1 MPEYISVNDY
11 INEVKDDISSPPTS
25 NFVSKMPLCRQTVND
40 LEEVLDRDR
49 EGLSRMKKVV
59 KLMHNTGQGY
69 VGSENDMSDALRR
82 LGEIGGR
89 PEDKALSEAFHKFA
103 VVIRE
108 HSQLLQQLITNQRN
122 NLLHPLDSV
131 LKGDLKGVKGDLKQP
146 FDKAAKVYDAKFAKI
161 EKDKK
166 QQAKEAGF
174 IKVEVDAAEVAEEMS
189 KERKMFQ
196 LQMCDYLIKV
206 NEIKT
211 KKGVEFLQK
220 LVEYYHAY
228 CKYFEEGMKTWAHFG
243 TYVSELSEKLRDVR
257 HRQEE
262 ERRHLLATR
271 KIISNSLSAEAK
283 TELSGV
289 ATHGY
294 SLHRQTGNK
303 IHGTNKSG
311 YLYKKSEG
319 KMRKVW
325 QKRRCEVRESV
336 LYIHHSD
343 ETKQPVTV
351 PLLTCQVRAS
361 MDDGKCFDLVSYNRT
376 YHLMGEDEK
385 ETAAWMSVL
394 LNSKEGALQKALCD
408 DNPGP
413 SPADSGFRELQQR
426 IISYVRGLPGNNLCC
441 DCGGTNDV
449 TWLSTNYGVMV
460 CIECSGIHRDLGVH
474 VSRIQSLTLD
484 KVGTAQLLL
493 ARHMSNNSFN
503 EVTEATSPRKPEPT
517 STMDERREFIQSKY
531 VRRAFVQP
539 TTATPEDLL
548 VQLREVIDKNDLY
561 GLLRVYFQGGDLGLP
576 LNSLGECALHVA
588 IYQENG
594 ASLPLVD
601 FLVQNSHSL
610 DRQTKEG
617 NTPLHY
623 CVISNKPECMRL
635 LLRVGANPSIE
646 NNNGKNP
653 MDIASERNCGLM
665 EDMLNQALQ
674 QKKSMF
680 ENVEY
685 EWNLSDDNLTDVS
698 DDDENFKQNGVSTP
712 EKRSRSRPV
721 SLPGSSSPICQRSA
735 EHRTYSDQRSVGEY
749 RSSEH
754 RSSTS
759 RWPRNQPPPPPVS
772 SKPILPLGNVTETL
786 QKRPAPKPP
795 AGSQNTSFFMPR
807 FSSHSRTPSDPMLG
821 TSPYHPGLPHNNN
834 NNGSGGGGGGS
845 LGGMG
850 HKRSPSTD
858 SSNSVFFPQ
867 PSSSSNNTTSSG
879 TTRFSLSH
887 NLPPEA
893 TSGSTSDGRPLDTD
907 TSPSSSPQESPNT
920 FINGRSTESL
930 SSLVS
935 DDPRPPPRM
944 RGSSMR
950 QRRCQALYDCD
961 ADLDDELSFTEGEII
976 IVLKAETED
985 GDWMEGMIEGQPHRR
1000 GKVPINFVHMLSD

>member
-1 MPEYISVNDY
+1 MPEFITVNDY
-11 INEVKDDISSPPTS
+11 ISEVKDDISSPPTS

-40 LEEVLDRDR
+40 LEEGLDKDR
-49 EGLSRMKKVV
+49 EGLTKMKKVV
-59 KLMHNTGQGY
+59 KVMHSTGQGY
-69 VGSENDMSDALRR
+69 VGSEVDMSDALRR
-82 LGEIGGR
+82 LGDTGGR

-146 FDKAAKVYDAKFAKI
+146 FEKAAKVYDAKFAKI
-161 EKDKK
+161 EKEMK

-174 IKVEVDAAEVAEEMS
+174 FKLEVDAAEIAEEMS

-243 TYVSELSEKLRDVR
+243 SYVSELSEKLRDVR

-271 KIISNSLSAEAK
+271 KIISNSLSAEVK
-283 TELSGV
+283 PEGGV
-289 ATHGY
+289 VPPVYH
-294 SLHRQTGNK
+294 LHRAQGNK
-303 IHGTNKSG
+303 IHGTTKSG

-325 QKRRCEVRESV
+325 QKRKCEVRDSV
-336 LYIHHSD
+336 LCIRHSD
-343 ETKQPVTV
+343 ETKPPVTV
-351 PLLTCQVRAS
+351 PLLTCQVKAS
-361 MDDGKCFDLVSYNRT
+361 MDDRKCFDLVSYNRT
-376 YHLMGEDEK
+376 YHLMGEDEV
-385 ETAAWMSVL
+385 EAAAWMSVL

-408 DNPGP
+408 DTPGP

-474 VSRIQSLTLD
+474 ISRIQSLTLD

-493 ARHMSNNSFN
+493 ARHMTNKSFN

-539 TTATPEDLL
+539 TTASPEELQI
-548 VQLREVIDKNDLY
+548 QLRDVINSNDLY

-576 LNSLGECALHVA
+576 LTALGECALHVA

-610 DRQTKEG
+610 DRQTLEG

-646 NNNGKNP
+646 NNNGKTP
-653 MDIASERNCGLM
+653 LDIANERNCRLM
-665 EDMLNQALQ
+665 EDMLSQAQQ

-685 EWNLSDDNLTDVS
+685 EWNLSDDNLTDMS
-698 DDDENFKQNGVSTP
+698 DDDEIFKPNGMSTP
-712 EKRSRSRPV
+712 EKVVRSRPV
-721 SLPGSSSPICQRSA
+721 SLPGSGSPVCQRSA
-735 EHRTYSDQRSVGEY
+735 DHHSSTEERGLGEY
-749 RSSEH
+749 RGSS
-754 RSSTS
+754 SS
-759 RWPRNQPPPPPVS
+759 RWPRGQPPPPPPAT
-772 SKPILPLGNVTETL
+772 SKPALPLRNMTE
-786 QKRPAPKPP
+786 KRPAPKPP
-795 AGSQNTSFFMPR
+795 AGVSHNTSFYLPQY
-807 FSSHSRTPSDPMLG
+807 SSHSRTPSDPMLG
-821 TSPYHPGLPHNNN
+821 PSAYHQGLAHNNN
-834 NNGSGGGGGGS
+834 NGGGGGS

-858 SSNSVFFPQ
+858 SSNS
-867 PSSSSNNTTSSG
+867 
-879 TTRFSLSH
+879 
-887 NLPPEA
+887 
-893 TSGSTSDGRPLDTD
+893 STSDGRALDTD

-935 DDPRPPPRM
+935 DDPRPPPRRRM
-944 RGSSMR
+944 GSIR

-985 GDWMEGMIEGQPHRR
+985 GDWMEGMIEGQPERR

>member
-1 MPEYISVNDY
+1 M
-11 INEVKDDISSPPTS
+11 K
-25 NFVSKMPLCRQTVND
+25 
-40 LEEVLDRDR
+40 
-49 EGLSRMKKVV
+49 MKKVV
-59 KLMHNTGQGY
+59 KGMHSTGQGY
-69 VGSENDMSDALRR
+69 VGSEVDMSDALRK
-82 LGEIGGR
+82 LGDTGGR

-146 FDKAAKVYDAKFAKI
+146 FEKAAKVYDAKFTKI
-161 EKDKK
+161 EKEVK

-174 IKVEVDAAEVAEEMS
+174 FRLEVNASEIAEEMS

-243 TYVSELSEKLRDVR
+243 SYVSELSEKLRDVR

-271 KIISNSLSAEAK
+271 KLISNSLSAEVRP
-283 TELSGV
+283 EGGV
-289 ATHGY
+289 APPVYH
-294 SLHRQTGNK
+294 LHRAQGNM
-303 IHGTNKSG
+303 IHGTTKSG

-325 QKRRCEVRESV
+325 QKRKCEVRDSV
-336 LYIHHSD
+336 LCIRHSD
-343 ETKQPVTV
+343 ETKPPVTV
-351 PLLTCQVRAS
+351 PLLTCQVKAS
-361 MDDGKCFDLVSYNRT
+361 MDDHKCFDLVSFNRT
-376 YHLMGEDEK
+376 YHLMGEDEM
-385 ETAAWMSVL
+385 EAAAWMSVL

-408 DNPGP
+408 DTPGP

-474 VSRIQSLTLD
+474 ISRIQSLTLD

-493 ARHMSNNSFN
+493 ARHMTNKSFN

-517 STMDERREFIQSKY
+517 STIDSREDWLRRWDERREFIQSKY

-539 TTATPEDLL
+539 TAAAPEELQI
-548 VQLREVIDKNDLY
+548 QLREVINNNDLY

-576 LNSLGECALHVA
+576 LTPLGECALHVA

-610 DRQTKEG
+610 DRQTLEG

-635 LLRVGANPSIE
+635 LLRVGANPSID
-646 NNNGKNP
+646 NNNGKTP
-653 MDIASERNCGLM
+653 LDIANERNCRLL
-665 EDMLNQALQ
+665 EDMGEVWVWLSQAQQ

-685 EWNLSDDNLTDVS
+685 EWNLSDDNLTDMS
-698 DDDENFKQNGVSTP
+698 DDDEIFKPNGISTP
-712 EKRSRSRPV
+712 EKVGRSRPV
-721 SLPGSSSPICQRSA
+721 SLPGSSSPVCQRSA
-735 EHRTYSDQRSVGEY
+735 EHHSSTDERGLGEY
-749 RSSEH
+749 RGSEH
-754 RSSTS
+754 RSSST
-759 RWPRNQPPPPPVS
+759 RWPRGQPPPPPPVT
-772 SKPILPLGNVTETL
+772 SKP
-786 QKRPAPKPP
+786 AC
-795 AGSQNTSFFMPR
+795 
-807 FSSHSRTPSDPMLG
+807 
-821 TSPYHPGLPHNNN
+821 
-834 NNGSGGGGGGS
+834 
-845 LGGMG
+845 
-850 HKRSPSTD
+850 
-858 SSNSVFFPQ
+858 
-867 PSSSSNNTTSSG
+867 
-879 TTRFSLSH
+879 
-887 NLPPEA
+887 
-893 TSGSTSDGRPLDTD
+893 STSDGRPLDTD

-935 DDPRPPPRM
+935 DDPRPPPRRRM
-944 RGSSMR
+944 GSVR

-985 GDWMEGMIEGQPHRR
+985 GDWMEGMIEGHPERR
-1000 GKVPINFVHMLSD
+1000 GKIPINFVHMLSD

>member
-1 MPEYISVNDY
+1 MPEFITVNDY
-11 INEVKDDISSPPTS
+11 ISEVKDDISSPPTS

-40 LEEVLDRDR
+40 LEEGLDKDR
-49 EGLSRMKKVV
+49 EGLTKMKKVV
-59 KLMHNTGQGY
+59 KVMHSTGQGY
-69 VGSENDMSDALRR
+69 VGSEVDMSDALRR
-82 LGEIGGR
+82 LGDTGGR

-146 FDKAAKVYDAKFAKI
+146 FEKAAKVYDAKFAKI
-161 EKDKK
+161 EKEMK

-174 IKVEVDAAEVAEEMS
+174 FKLEVDAAEIAEEMS

-243 TYVSELSEKLRDVR
+243 SYVSELSEKLRDVR

-271 KIISNSLSAEAK
+271 KIISNSLSAEVK
-283 TELSGV
+283 PEGGV
-289 ATHGY
+289 VPPVYH
-294 SLHRQTGNK
+294 LHRAQGNK
-303 IHGTNKSG
+303 IHGTTKSG

-325 QKRRCEVRESV
+325 QKRKCEVRDSV
-336 LYIHHSD
+336 LCIRHSD
-343 ETKQPVTV
+343 ETKPPVTV
-351 PLLTCQVRAS
+351 PLLTCQVKAS
-361 MDDGKCFDLVSYNRT
+361 MDDRKCFDLVSYNRT
-376 YHLMGEDEK
+376 YHLMGEDEV
-385 ETAAWMSVL
+385 EAAAWMSVL

-408 DNPGP
+408 DTPGP

-474 VSRIQSLTLD
+474 ISRIQSLTLD

-493 ARHMSNNSFN
+493 ARHMTNKSFN

-539 TTATPEDLL
+539 TTASPEELQI
-548 VQLREVIDKNDLY
+548 QLRDVINSNDLY

-576 LNSLGECALHVA
+576 LTALGECALHVA

-610 DRQTKEG
+610 DRQTLEG

-646 NNNGKNP
+646 NNNGKTP
-653 MDIASERNCGLM
+653 LDIANERNCRLM
-665 EDMLNQALQ
+665 EDMLSQAQQ

-685 EWNLSDDNLTDVS
+685 EWNLSDDNLTDMS
-698 DDDENFKQNGVSTP
+698 DDDEIFKPNGMSTP
-712 EKRSRSRPV
+712 EKVVRSRPV
-721 SLPGSSSPICQRSA
+721 SLPGSGSPVCQRSA
-735 EHRTYSDQRSVGEY
+735 DHHSSTEERGLGEY
-749 RSSEH
+749 RGSS
-754 RSSTS
+754 SS
-759 RWPRNQPPPPPVS
+759 RWPRGQPPPPPPAT
-772 SKPILPLGNVTETL
+772 SKP
-786 QKRPAPKPP
+786 AC
-795 AGSQNTSFFMPR
+795 
-807 FSSHSRTPSDPMLG
+807 
-821 TSPYHPGLPHNNN
+821 
-834 NNGSGGGGGGS
+834 
-845 LGGMG
+845 
-850 HKRSPSTD
+850 
-858 SSNSVFFPQ
+858 
-867 PSSSSNNTTSSG
+867 
-879 TTRFSLSH
+879 
-887 NLPPEA
+887 
-893 TSGSTSDGRPLDTD
+893 STSDGRALDTD

-935 DDPRPPPRM
+935 DDPRPPPR
-944 RGSSMR
+944 RTILFIFSPANGFDSSTKV
-950 QRRCQALYDCD
+950 
-961 ADLDDELSFTEGEII
+961 SSII
-976 IVLKAETED
+976 
-985 GDWMEGMIEGQPHRR
+985 
-1000 GKVPINFVHMLSD
+1000 

>member
-1 MPEYISVNDY
+1 MPEFISVSDY
-11 INEVKDDISSPPTS
+11 ITEVHDDISSPPTS

-40 LEEVLDRDR
+40 LEEVLDKDR

-59 KLMHNTGQGY
+59 KSLGANGQAY
-69 VGSENDMSDALRR
+69 VGSEVDMSDALKR

-89 PEDKALSEAFHKFA
+89 PEDKNLSEAFHKFA

-108 HSQLLQQLITNQRN
+108 HSQLLQQLIINQRN
-122 NLLHPLDSV
+122 NLLHPLDGV

-166 QQAKEAGF
+166 AQAKEAGF
-174 IKVEVDAAEVAEEMS
+174 FKVEVDAAEVAEEMS

-211 KKGVEFLQK
+211 KKGVDFLQK

-243 TYVSELSEKLRDVR
+243 TYVTELSEKLRDVR

-262 ERRHLLATR
+262 ERRRLLATR
-271 KIISNSLSAEAK
+271 KIISSSLSAEAK
-283 TELSGV
+283 TEVGV
-289 ATHGY
+289 APPGY
-294 SLHRQTGNK
+294 SLHQKQGNK
-303 IHGTNKSG
+303 IHGTNKIG

-325 QKRRCEVRESV
+325 QKRRCEVRDSI
-336 LYIHHSD
+336 LCIHHSD
-343 ETKQPVTV
+343 ETKPPVTV
-351 PLLTCQVRAS
+351 PLLTCQVKAS
-361 MDDGKCFDLVSYNRT
+361 MDDRKCFDLVSYNRT
-376 YHLMGEDEK
+376 YHLMGEDEV
-385 ETAAWMSVL
+385 EASAWMSVL

-408 DNPGP
+408 DTPGP

-449 TWLSTNYGVMV
+449 TWLSTNYGIMV

-493 ARHMSNNSFN
+493 ARHMTNNSFN

-517 STMDERREFIQSKY
+517 STIDSREDWLRRWDERREFIQSKY

-539 TTATPEDLL
+539 TTENPEDLL
-548 VQLREVIDKNDLY
+548 GQLREVIDKNDLY
-561 GLLRVYFQGGDLGLP
+561 GLLRVYFQGADLGMP
-576 LNSLGECALHVA
+576 LSPLGECALHVA

-623 CVISNKPECMRL
+623 CVIYNKPECMRL

-653 MDIASERNCGLM
+653 QDIANERNCRLM
-665 EDMLNQALQ
+665 ADMLSQAQQ
-674 QKKSMF
+674 QKKTMF

-698 DDDENFKQNGVSTP
+698 DDDENFKQNGMSTP
-712 EKRSRSRPV
+712 EKKSRGRPV
-721 SLPGSSSPICQRSA
+721 SMPGSGSPGCQRSA
-735 EHRTYSDQRSVGEY
+735 DHCGLGDHRGLGDYRGSEHRT
-749 RSSEH
+749 SS
-754 RSSTS
+754 S
-759 RWPRNQPPPPPVS
+759 RWRAQPPLPPPVT
-772 SKPILPLGNVTETL
+772 SKPIC
-786 QKRPAPKPP
+786 
-795 AGSQNTSFFMPR
+795 
-807 FSSHSRTPSDPMLG
+807 
-821 TSPYHPGLPHNNN
+821 
-834 NNGSGGGGGGS
+834 
-845 LGGMG
+845 
-850 HKRSPSTD
+850 
-858 SSNSVFFPQ
+858 
-867 PSSSSNNTTSSG
+867 
-879 TTRFSLSH
+879 
-887 NLPPEA
+887 
-893 TSGSTSDGRPLDTD
+893 STSDGRLLDTD

-935 DDPRPPPRM
+935 DDPRPPPRRRM
-944 RGSSMR
+944 GSVR

-985 GDWMEGMIEGQPHRR
+985 GDWMEGMIEGQPNRR
-1000 GKVPINFVHMLSD
+1000 GKVPINFVHMLTD

>member
-1 MPEYISVNDY
+1 
-11 INEVKDDISSPPTS
+11 
-25 NFVSKMPLCRQTVND
+25 
-40 LEEVLDRDR
+40 
-49 EGLSRMKKVV
+49 MKKVV
-59 KLMHNTGQGY
+59 KSLGGNGQAY
-69 VGSENDMSDALRR
+69 VGSEVDMSDALKR

-89 PEDKALSEAFHKFA
+89 PEDKNLSEAFHKFA

-108 HSQLLQQLITNQRN
+108 HSQLLQQLIINQRN
-122 NLLHPLDSV
+122 NLLHPLDGV

-166 QQAKEAGF
+166 AQAKEAGF
-174 IKVEVDAAEVAEEMS
+174 FKVEVDAAEVAEEMS

-211 KKGVEFLQK
+211 KKGVDFLQK

-243 TYVSELSEKLRDVR
+243 TYVTELSEKLRDVR

-262 ERRHLLATR
+262 ERRRLLATR
-271 KIISNSLSAEAK
+271 KIISSSLSAEAK
-283 TELSGV
+283 TEVGV
-289 ATHGY
+289 APPGY
-294 SLHRQTGNK
+294 SLHQKQGNK
-303 IHGTNKSG
+303 IHGTNKIG

-325 QKRRCEVRESV
+325 QKRRCEVRDSI
-336 LYIHHSD
+336 LCIHHSD
-343 ETKQPVTV
+343 ETKPPVTV
-351 PLLTCQVRAS
+351 PLLTCQVKAS
-361 MDDGKCFDLVSYNRT
+361 MDDRKCFDLVSYNRT
-376 YHLMGEDEK
+376 YHLMGEDEV
-385 ETAAWMSVL
+385 EASAWMSVL

-408 DNPGP
+408 DTPGP

-449 TWLSTNYGVMV
+449 TWLSTNYGIMV

-493 ARHMSNNSFN
+493 ARHMTNNSFN

-517 STMDERREFIQSKY
+517 STIDSREDWLRRWDERREFIQSKY

-539 TTATPEDLL
+539 TTENPEDLL
-548 VQLREVIDKNDLY
+548 GQLREVIDKNDLY
-561 GLLRVYFQGGDLGLP
+561 GLLRVYFQGADLGLP
-576 LNSLGECALHVA
+576 LSPLGECALHVA

-623 CVISNKPECMRL
+623 CVIYNKPECMRL

-653 MDIASERNCGLM
+653 QDIANERNCRLM
-665 EDMLNQALQ
+665 ADMLSQAQQ
-674 QKKSMF
+674 QKKTMF

-698 DDDENFKQNGVSTP
+698 DDDENFKQNGMSTP
-712 EKRSRSRPV
+712 EKKSRNRPV
-721 SLPGSSSPICQRSA
+721 SMPGSGSPGCQRSA
-735 EHRTYSDQRSVGEY
+735 DHCGLGDHRGLGDYRGSEHRT
-749 RSSEH
+749 SS
-754 RSSTS
+754 S
-759 RWPRNQPPPPPVS
+759 RWRAQPPLPPPVT
-772 SKPILPLGNVTETL
+772 SKPIC
-786 QKRPAPKPP
+786 
-795 AGSQNTSFFMPR
+795 
-807 FSSHSRTPSDPMLG
+807 
-821 TSPYHPGLPHNNN
+821 
-834 NNGSGGGGGGS
+834 
-845 LGGMG
+845 
-850 HKRSPSTD
+850 
-858 SSNSVFFPQ
+858 
-867 PSSSSNNTTSSG
+867 
-879 TTRFSLSH
+879 
-887 NLPPEA
+887 
-893 TSGSTSDGRPLDTD
+893 STSDGRLLDTD

-935 DDPRPPPRM
+935 DDPRPPPRRRM
-944 RGSSMR
+944 GSVR

-985 GDWMEGMIEGQPHRR
+985 GDWMEGMIEGQPNRR
-1000 GKVPINFVHMLSD
+1000 GKVPINFVHMLTD

>member
-1 MPEYISVNDY
+1 MVHLQWYFIVLEKGGCLPVTGTMPEFISVNDY
-11 INEVKDDISSPPTS
+11 ISEVKDDISSPPTS
-25 NFVSKMPLCRQTVND
+25 NFVSKMPLCRQTVNE
-40 LEEVLDRDR
+40 LEEGLDRDR
-49 EGLSRMKKVV
+49 EGLAKMKKVV
-59 KLMHNTGQGY
+59 KVMHSTGQGF
-69 VGSENDMSDALRR
+69 VGSEVDMSDALRK
-82 LGEIGGR
+82 LGDTGGR

-108 HSQLLQQLITNQRN
+108 HSQLLQQLITNQKN

-146 FDKAAKVYDAKFAKI
+146 FEKAAKVYDAKFSKI
-161 EKDKK
+161 EKERK

-174 IKVEVDAAEVAEEMS
+174 LKVDIDAAEIAEEMS
-189 KERKMFQ
+189 KERKVFQ

-243 TYVSELSEKLRDVR
+243 SYVSELSEKLRDVR

-271 KIISNSLSAEAK
+271 KIISNSLSAEIKPEA
-283 TELSGV
+283 GV
-289 ATHGY
+289 APPVYH
-294 SLHRQTGNK
+294 LHRAQGNK
-303 IHGTNKSG
+303 IHGTTKSG

-325 QKRRCEVRESV
+325 QKRKCEVRDSV
-336 LYIHHSD
+336 LCIRHSD
-343 ETKQPVTV
+343 ETKPPVTV
-351 PLLTCQVRAS
+351 PLLTCQVKPIG
-361 MDDGKCFDLVSYNRT
+361 DDRKCFDLVSYNRT
-376 YHLMGEDEK
+376 YHLMAEDEV
-385 ETAAWMSVL
+385 EADAWISVL

-408 DNPGP
+408 DAPGP

-474 VSRIQSLTLD
+474 ISRIQSLTLD

-493 ARHMSNNSFN
+493 ARHMTNKSFN
-503 EVTEATSPRKPEPT
+503 EVTEATAPRKPEPT
-517 STMDERREFIQSKY
+517 SSMDERREFIQSKY

-539 TTATPEDLL
+539 ATVTPEELQG
-548 VQLREVIDKNDLY
+548 QLREVIVNNDLY
-561 GLLRVYFQGGDLGLP
+561 GLLRVYFQGGDLSLP
-576 LNSLGECALHVA
+576 LTSLKECALHVA

-594 ASLPLVD
+594 TSLPLVD

-610 DRQTKEG
+610 DRQTVEG

-646 NNNGKNP
+646 NNNGKTP
-653 MDIASERNCGLM
+653 LDIANERNCRLL
-665 EDMLNQALQ
+665 EDMLNQAQQ

-685 EWNLSDDNLTDVS
+685 EWNLSDDNFTDMS
-698 DDDENFKQNGVSTP
+698 DDEEIIKPNGMATP
-712 EKRSRSRPV
+712 EKVVRNRPV
-721 SLPGSSSPICQRSA
+721 SLPGSGSPVCQHGSDHHASSE
-735 EHRTYSDQRSVGEY
+735 EHSHGEY
-749 RSSEH
+749 RPQWH
-754 RSSTS
+754 S
-759 RWPRNQPPPPPVS
+759 RQPPPPPTIS
-772 SKPILPLGNVTETL
+772 SKPTC
-786 QKRPAPKPP
+786 
-795 AGSQNTSFFMPR
+795 
-807 FSSHSRTPSDPMLG
+807 
-821 TSPYHPGLPHNNN
+821 
-834 NNGSGGGGGGS
+834 
-845 LGGMG
+845 
-850 HKRSPSTD
+850 
-858 SSNSVFFPQ
+858 
-867 PSSSSNNTTSSG
+867 
-879 TTRFSLSH
+879 
-887 NLPPEA
+887 
-893 TSGSTSDGRPLDTD
+893 STSDGRPLDTD

-935 DDPRPPPRM
+935 DDPQPPAR
-944 RGSSMR
+944 RRVGSLR

-976 IVLKAETED
+976 IVLRTETED
-985 GDWMEGMIEGQPHRR
+985 GDWMEGMIEGHPERR

>member
-1 MPEYISVNDY
+1 MPEFISVSDY
-11 INEVKDDISSPPTS
+11 ITEVHDDISSPPTS

-40 LEEVLDRDR
+40 LEEVLDKDR

-59 KLMHNTGQGY
+59 KSLGANGQAY
-69 VGSENDMSDALRR
+69 VGSEVDMSDALKR

-89 PEDKALSEAFHKFA
+89 PEDKNLSEAFHKFA

-108 HSQLLQQLITNQRN
+108 HSQLLQQLIINQRN
-122 NLLHPLDSV
+122 NLLHPLDGV

-166 QQAKEAGF
+166 AQAKEAGF
-174 IKVEVDAAEVAEEMS
+174 FKVEVDAAEVAEEMS

-211 KKGVEFLQK
+211 KKGVDFLQK

-243 TYVSELSEKLRDVR
+243 TYVTELSEKLRDVR

-262 ERRHLLATR
+262 ERRRLLATR
-271 KIISNSLSAEAK
+271 KIISSSLSAEAK
-283 TELSGV
+283 TEVGV
-289 ATHGY
+289 APPGY
-294 SLHRQTGNK
+294 SLHQKQGNK
-303 IHGTNKSG
+303 IHGTNKIG

-325 QKRRCEVRESV
+325 QKRRCEVRDSI
-336 LYIHHSD
+336 LCIHHSD
-343 ETKQPVTV
+343 ETKPPVTV
-351 PLLTCQVRAS
+351 PLLTCQVKAS
-361 MDDGKCFDLVSYNRT
+361 MDDRKCFDLVSYNRT
-376 YHLMGEDEK
+376 YHLMGEDEV
-385 ETAAWMSVL
+385 EASAWMSVL

-408 DNPGP
+408 DTPGP

-449 TWLSTNYGVMV
+449 TWLSTNYGIMV

-493 ARHMSNNSFN
+493 ARHMTNNSFN

-539 TTATPEDLL
+539 TTENPEDLL
-548 VQLREVIDKNDLY
+548 GQLREVIDKNDLY
-561 GLLRVYFQGGDLGLP
+561 GLLRVYFQGADLGMP
-576 LNSLGECALHVA
+576 LSPLGECALHVA

-623 CVISNKPECMRL
+623 CVIYNKPECMRL

-653 MDIASERNCGLM
+653 QDIANERNCRLM
-665 EDMLNQALQ
+665 ADMLSQAQQ
-674 QKKSMF
+674 QKKTMF

-698 DDDENFKQNGVSTP
+698 DDDENFKQNGMSTP
-712 EKRSRSRPV
+712 EKKSRGRPV
-721 SLPGSSSPICQRSA
+721 SMPGSGSPGCQRSA
-735 EHRTYSDQRSVGEY
+735 DHCGLGDHRGLGDYRGSEHRT
-749 RSSEH
+749 SS
-754 RSSTS
+754 S
-759 RWPRNQPPPPPVS
+759 RWRAQPPLPPPVT
-772 SKPILPLGNVTETL
+772 SKPILPLSGNLPETL

-795 AGSQNTSFFMPR
+795 TGVSHPSSFYSTR
-807 FSSHSRTPSDPMLG
+807 YSSHSRTPSDPMLG
-821 TSPYHPGLPHNNN
+821 PSPYHPGLPHNNN
-834 NNGSGGGGGGS
+834 NNNSGGGGS

-858 SSNSVFFPQ
+858 SSNSVFYPQ
-867 PSSSSNNTTSSG
+867 PSSSSNTTTTSSG
-879 TTRFSLSH
+879 ATRFSLSH

-893 TSGSTSDGRPLDTD
+893 KSGSTSDGRLLDTD

-935 DDPRPPPRM
+935 DDPRPPPRRRM
-944 RGSSMR
+944 GSVR

-985 GDWMEGMIEGQPHRR
+985 GDWMEGMIEGQPNRR
-1000 GKVPINFVHMLSD
+1000 GKVPINFVHMLTD

>member
-1 MPEYISVNDY
+1 MCVSPKILRLWAYRISVSERSIIQPNL
-11 INEVKDDISSPPTS
+11 
-25 NFVSKMPLCRQTVND
+25 FLFQG
-40 LEEVLDRDR
+40 LDRDR
-49 EGLSRMKKVV
+49 EGLAKMKKVV
-59 KLMHNTGQGY
+59 KVMHSTGQGF
-69 VGSENDMSDALRR
+69 VGSEVDMSDALRK
-82 LGEIGGR
+82 LGDTGGR

-108 HSQLLQQLITNQRN
+108 HSQLLQQLITNQKN

-146 FDKAAKVYDAKFAKI
+146 FEKAAKVYDAKFSKI
-161 EKDKK
+161 EKERK

-174 IKVEVDAAEVAEEMS
+174 LKVDIDAAEIAEEMS
-189 KERKMFQ
+189 KERKVFQ

-243 TYVSELSEKLRDVR
+243 SYVSELSEKLRDVR

-271 KIISNSLSAEAK
+271 KIISNSLSAEIKPEA
-283 TELSGV
+283 GV
-289 ATHGY
+289 APPVYH
-294 SLHRQTGNK
+294 LHRAQGNK
-303 IHGTNKSG
+303 IHGTTKSG

-325 QKRRCEVRESV
+325 QKRKCEVRDSV
-336 LYIHHSD
+336 LCIRHSD
-343 ETKQPVTV
+343 ETKPPVTV
-351 PLLTCQVRAS
+351 PLLTCQVKPIG
-361 MDDGKCFDLVSYNRT
+361 DDRKCFDLVSYNRT
-376 YHLMGEDEK
+376 YHLMAEDEV
-385 ETAAWMSVL
+385 EADAWISVL

-408 DNPGP
+408 DAPGP

-474 VSRIQSLTLD
+474 ISRIQSLTLD

-493 ARHMSNNSFN
+493 ARHMTNKSFN
-503 EVTEATSPRKPEPT
+503 EVTEATAPRKPEPT
-517 STMDERREFIQSKY
+517 SSMDERREFIQSKY

-539 TTATPEDLL
+539 ATVTPEELQG
-548 VQLREVIDKNDLY
+548 QLREVIVNNDLY
-561 GLLRVYFQGGDLGLP
+561 GLLRVYFQGGDLSLP
-576 LNSLGECALHVA
+576 LTSLKECALHVA

-594 ASLPLVD
+594 TSLPLVD

-610 DRQTKEG
+610 DRQTVEG

-646 NNNGKNP
+646 NNNGKTP
-653 MDIASERNCGLM
+653 LDIANERNCRLL
-665 EDMLNQALQ
+665 EDMLNQAQQ

-685 EWNLSDDNLTDVS
+685 EWNLSDDNFTDMS
-698 DDDENFKQNGVSTP
+698 DDEEIIKPNGMATP
-712 EKRSRSRPV
+712 EKVVRNRPV
-721 SLPGSSSPICQRSA
+721 SLPGSGSPVCQHGSDHHASSE
-735 EHRTYSDQRSVGEY
+735 EHSHGEY
-749 RSSEH
+749 RPQWH
-754 RSSTS
+754 S
-759 RWPRNQPPPPPVS
+759 RQPPPPPTIS
-772 SKPILPLGNVTETL
+772 SKPTLPRSMAE
-786 QKRPAPKPP
+786 KRPAPKPP
-795 AGSQNTSFFMPR
+795 AGVSHNSSFYLPHY
-807 FSSHSRTPSDPMLG
+807 SSHSRTPSDPMLG
-821 TSPYHPGLPHNNN
+821 PPTYHPGLTHNNN
-834 NNGSGGGGGGS
+834 NGGGGGS
-845 LGGMG
+845 LGGIG

-858 SSNSVFFPQ
+858 SS
-867 PSSSSNNTTSSG
+867 
-879 TTRFSLSH
+879 
-887 NLPPEA
+887 
-893 TSGSTSDGRPLDTD
+893 STSDGRPLDTD

-935 DDPRPPPRM
+935 DDPQPPAR
-944 RGSSMR
+944 RRVGSLR

-976 IVLKAETED
+976 IVLRTETED
-985 GDWMEGMIEGQPHRR
+985 GDWMEGMIEGHPERR

>member
-1 MPEYISVNDY
+1 M
-11 INEVKDDISSPPTS
+11 K
-25 NFVSKMPLCRQTVND
+25 
-40 LEEVLDRDR
+40 
-49 EGLSRMKKVV
+49 MKKVV
-59 KLMHNTGQGY
+59 KGMHSTGQGY
-69 VGSENDMSDALRR
+69 VGSEVDMSDALRK
-82 LGEIGGR
+82 LGDTGGR

-146 FDKAAKVYDAKFAKI
+146 FEKAAKVYDAKFTKI
-161 EKDKK
+161 EKEVK

-174 IKVEVDAAEVAEEMS
+174 FRLEVNASEIAEEMS

-243 TYVSELSEKLRDVR
+243 SYVSELSEKLRDVR

-271 KIISNSLSAEAK
+271 KLISNSLSAEVRP
-283 TELSGV
+283 EGGV
-289 ATHGY
+289 APPVYH
-294 SLHRQTGNK
+294 LHRAQGNM
-303 IHGTNKSG
+303 IHGTTKSG

-325 QKRRCEVRESV
+325 QKRKCEVRDSV
-336 LYIHHSD
+336 LCIRHSD
-343 ETKQPVTV
+343 ETKPPVTV
-351 PLLTCQVRAS
+351 PLLTCQVKAS
-361 MDDGKCFDLVSYNRT
+361 MDDHKCFDLVSFNRT
-376 YHLMGEDEK
+376 YHLMGEDEM
-385 ETAAWMSVL
+385 EAAAWMSVL

-408 DNPGP
+408 DTPGP

-474 VSRIQSLTLD
+474 ISRIQSLTLD

-493 ARHMSNNSFN
+493 ARHMTNKSFN

-517 STMDERREFIQSKY
+517 STIDSREDWLRRWDERREFIQSKY

-539 TTATPEDLL
+539 TAAAPEELQI
-548 VQLREVIDKNDLY
+548 QLREVINNNDLY

-576 LNSLGECALHVA
+576 LTPLGECALHVA

-610 DRQTKEG
+610 DRQTLEG

-635 LLRVGANPSIE
+635 LLRVGANPSID
-646 NNNGKNP
+646 NNNGKTP
-653 MDIASERNCGLM
+653 LDIANERNCRLL
-665 EDMLNQALQ
+665 EDMGEVWVWLSQAQQ

-685 EWNLSDDNLTDVS
+685 EWNLSDDNLTDMS
-698 DDDENFKQNGVSTP
+698 DDDEIFKPNGISTP
-712 EKRSRSRPV
+712 EKVGRSRPV
-721 SLPGSSSPICQRSA
+721 SLPGSSSPVCQRSA
-735 EHRTYSDQRSVGEY
+735 EHHSSTDERGLGEY
-749 RSSEH
+749 RGSEH
-754 RSSTS
+754 RSSST
-759 RWPRNQPPPPPVS
+759 RWPRGQPPPPPPVT
-772 SKPILPLGNVTETL
+772 SKP
-786 QKRPAPKPP
+786 AYH
-795 AGSQNTSFFMPR
+795 
-807 FSSHSRTPSDPMLG
+807 SSC
-821 TSPYHPGLPHNNN
+821 
-834 NNGSGGGGGGS
+834 
-845 LGGMG
+845 LGGCW
-850 HKRSPSTD
+850 PTD
-858 SSNSVFFPQ
+858 V
-867 PSSSSNNTTSSG
+867 G
-879 TTRFSLSH
+879 YGKK
-887 NLPPEA
+887 
-893 TSGSTSDGRPLDTD
+893 GSTSDGRPLDTD

-935 DDPRPPPRM
+935 DDPRPPPRRRM
-944 RGSSMR
+944 GSVR

-985 GDWMEGMIEGQPHRR
+985 GDWMEGMIEGHPERR
-1000 GKVPINFVHMLSD
+1000 GKIPINFVHMLSD

>member
-1 MPEYISVNDY
+1 MCVSPKILRLWAYRISVSERSIIQPNL
-11 INEVKDDISSPPTS
+11 
-25 NFVSKMPLCRQTVND
+25 FLFQG
-40 LEEVLDRDR
+40 LDRDR
-49 EGLSRMKKVV
+49 EGLAKMKKVV
-59 KLMHNTGQGY
+59 KVMHSTGQGF
-69 VGSENDMSDALRR
+69 VGSEVDMSDALRK
-82 LGEIGGR
+82 LGDTGGR

-108 HSQLLQQLITNQRN
+108 HSQLLQQLITNQKN

-146 FDKAAKVYDAKFAKI
+146 FEKAAKVYDAKFSKI
-161 EKDKK
+161 EKERK

-174 IKVEVDAAEVAEEMS
+174 LKVDIDAAEIAEEMS
-189 KERKMFQ
+189 KERKVFQ

-243 TYVSELSEKLRDVR
+243 SYVSELSEKLRDVR

-271 KIISNSLSAEAK
+271 KIISNSLSAEIKPEA
-283 TELSGV
+283 GV
-289 ATHGY
+289 APPVYH
-294 SLHRQTGNK
+294 LHRAQGNK
-303 IHGTNKSG
+303 IHGTTKSG

-325 QKRRCEVRESV
+325 QKRKCEVRDSV
-336 LYIHHSD
+336 LCIRHSD
-343 ETKQPVTV
+343 ETKPPVTV
-351 PLLTCQVRAS
+351 PLLTCQVKPIG
-361 MDDGKCFDLVSYNRT
+361 DDRKCFDLVSYNRT
-376 YHLMGEDEK
+376 YHLMAEDEV
-385 ETAAWMSVL
+385 EADAWISVL

-408 DNPGP
+408 DAPGP

-474 VSRIQSLTLD
+474 ISRIQSLTLD

-493 ARHMSNNSFN
+493 ARHMTNKSFN
-503 EVTEATSPRKPEPT
+503 EVTEATAPRKPEPT
-517 STMDERREFIQSKY
+517 SSMDERREFIQSKY

-539 TTATPEDLL
+539 ATVTPEELQG
-548 VQLREVIDKNDLY
+548 QLREVIVNNDLY
-561 GLLRVYFQGGDLGLP
+561 GLLRVYFQGGDLSLP
-576 LNSLGECALHVA
+576 LTSLKECALHVA

-594 ASLPLVD
+594 TSLPLVD

-610 DRQTKEG
+610 DRQTVEG

-646 NNNGKNP
+646 NNNGKTP
-653 MDIASERNCGLM
+653 LDIANERNCRLL
-665 EDMLNQALQ
+665 EDMLNQAQQ

-685 EWNLSDDNLTDVS
+685 EWNLSDDNFTDMS
-698 DDDENFKQNGVSTP
+698 DDEEIIKPNGMATP
-712 EKRSRSRPV
+712 EKVVRNRPV
-721 SLPGSSSPICQRSA
+721 SLPGSGSPVCQHGSDHHASSE
-735 EHRTYSDQRSVGEY
+735 EHSHGEY
-749 RSSEH
+749 RPQWH
-754 RSSTS
+754 S
-759 RWPRNQPPPPPVS
+759 RQPPPPPTIS
-772 SKPILPLGNVTETL
+772 SKPTLPRSMAE
-786 QKRPAPKPP
+786 KRPAPKPP
-795 AGSQNTSFFMPR
+795 AGVSHNSSFYLPHY
-807 FSSHSRTPSDPMLG
+807 SSHSRTPSDPMLG
-821 TSPYHPGLPHNNN
+821 PPTYHPGLTHNNN
-834 NNGSGGGGGGS
+834 NGGGGGS
-845 LGGMG
+845 LGGIG

-858 SSNSVFFPQ
+858 SSNS
-867 PSSSSNNTTSSG
+867 
-879 TTRFSLSH
+879 
-887 NLPPEA
+887 
-893 TSGSTSDGRPLDTD
+893 STSDGRPLDTD

-935 DDPRPPPRM
+935 DDPQPPAR
-944 RGSSMR
+944 RRVGSLR

-976 IVLKAETED
+976 IVLRTETED
-985 GDWMEGMIEGQPHRR
+985 GDWMEGMIEGHPERR

>member
-1 MPEYISVNDY
+1 MCVSPKILRLWAYRISVSERSIIQPNL
-11 INEVKDDISSPPTS
+11 
-25 NFVSKMPLCRQTVND
+25 FLFQG
-40 LEEVLDRDR
+40 LDRDR
-49 EGLSRMKKVV
+49 EGLAKMKKVV
-59 KLMHNTGQGY
+59 KVMHSTGQGF
-69 VGSENDMSDALRR
+69 VGSEVDMSDALRK
-82 LGEIGGR
+82 LGDTGGR

-108 HSQLLQQLITNQRN
+108 HSQLLQQLITNQKN

-146 FDKAAKVYDAKFAKI
+146 FEKAAKVYDAKFSKI
-161 EKDKK
+161 EKERK

-174 IKVEVDAAEVAEEMS
+174 LKVDIDAAEIAEEMS
-189 KERKMFQ
+189 KERKVFQ

-243 TYVSELSEKLRDVR
+243 SYVSELSEKLRDVR

-271 KIISNSLSAEAK
+271 KIISNSLSAEIKPEA
-283 TELSGV
+283 GV
-289 ATHGY
+289 APPVYH
-294 SLHRQTGNK
+294 LHRAQGNK
-303 IHGTNKSG
+303 IHGTTKSG

-325 QKRRCEVRESV
+325 QKRKCEVRDSV
-336 LYIHHSD
+336 LCIRHSD
-343 ETKQPVTV
+343 ETKPPVTV
-351 PLLTCQVRAS
+351 PLLTCQVKPIG
-361 MDDGKCFDLVSYNRT
+361 DDRKCFDLVSYNRT
-376 YHLMGEDEK
+376 YHLMAEDEV
-385 ETAAWMSVL
+385 EADAWISVL

-408 DNPGP
+408 DAPGP

-474 VSRIQSLTLD
+474 ISRIQSLTLD

-493 ARHMSNNSFN
+493 ARHMTNKSFN
-503 EVTEATSPRKPEPT
+503 EVTEATAPRKPEPT
-517 STMDERREFIQSKY
+517 SSMDERREFIQSKY

-539 TTATPEDLL
+539 ATVTPEELQG
-548 VQLREVIDKNDLY
+548 QLREVIVNNDLY
-561 GLLRVYFQGGDLGLP
+561 GLLRVYFQGGDLSLP
-576 LNSLGECALHVA
+576 LTSLKECALHVA

-594 ASLPLVD
+594 TSLPLVD

-610 DRQTKEG
+610 DRQTVEG

-646 NNNGKNP
+646 NNNGKTP
-653 MDIASERNCGLM
+653 LDIANERNCRLL
-665 EDMLNQALQ
+665 EDMLNQAQQ

-685 EWNLSDDNLTDVS
+685 EWNLSDDNFTDMS
-698 DDDENFKQNGVSTP
+698 DDEEIIKPNGMATP
-712 EKRSRSRPV
+712 EKVVRNRPV
-721 SLPGSSSPICQRSA
+721 SLPGSGSPVCQHGSDHHASSE
-735 EHRTYSDQRSVGEY
+735 EHSHGEY
-749 RSSEH
+749 RPQWH
-754 RSSTS
+754 S
-759 RWPRNQPPPPPVS
+759 RQPPPPPTIS
-772 SKPILPLGNVTETL
+772 SKPTC
-786 QKRPAPKPP
+786 
-795 AGSQNTSFFMPR
+795 
-807 FSSHSRTPSDPMLG
+807 
-821 TSPYHPGLPHNNN
+821 
-834 NNGSGGGGGGS
+834 
-845 LGGMG
+845 
-850 HKRSPSTD
+850 
-858 SSNSVFFPQ
+858 
-867 PSSSSNNTTSSG
+867 
-879 TTRFSLSH
+879 
-887 NLPPEA
+887 
-893 TSGSTSDGRPLDTD
+893 STSDGRPLDTD

-935 DDPRPPPRM
+935 DDPQPPAR
-944 RGSSMR
+944 RRVGSLR

-976 IVLKAETED
+976 IVLRTETED
-985 GDWMEGMIEGQPHRR
+985 GDWMEGMIEGHPERR

>member
-1 MPEYISVNDY
+1 
-11 INEVKDDISSPPTS
+11 
-25 NFVSKMPLCRQTVND
+25 
-40 LEEVLDRDR
+40 
-49 EGLSRMKKVV
+49 
-59 KLMHNTGQGY
+59 
-69 VGSENDMSDALRR
+69 MS
-82 LGEIGGR
+82 
-89 PEDKALSEAFHKFA
+89 
-103 VVIRE
+103 
-108 HSQLLQQLITNQRN
+108 
-122 NLLHPLDSV
+122 
-131 LKGDLKGVKGDLKQP
+131 
-146 FDKAAKVYDAKFAKI
+146 
-161 EKDKK
+161 
-166 QQAKEAGF
+166 
-174 IKVEVDAAEVAEEMS
+174 
-189 KERKMFQ
+189 
-196 LQMCDYLIKV
+196 
-206 NEIKT
+206 
-211 KKGVEFLQK
+211 
-220 LVEYYHAY
+220 
-228 CKYFEEGMKTWAHFG
+228 
-243 TYVSELSEKLRDVR
+243 
-257 HRQEE
+257 
-262 ERRHLLATR
+262 HLA
-271 KIISNSLSAEAK
+271 I
-283 TELSGV
+283 
-289 ATHGY
+289 
-294 SLHRQTGNK
+294 
-303 IHGTNKSG
+303 
-311 YLYKKSEG
+311 
-319 KMRKVW
+319 
-325 QKRRCEVRESV
+325 
-336 LYIHHSD
+336 
-343 ETKQPVTV
+343 
-351 PLLTCQVRAS
+351 
-361 MDDGKCFDLVSYNRT
+361 
-376 YHLMGEDEK
+376 
-385 ETAAWMSVL
+385 
-394 LNSKEGALQKALCD
+394 ALQSSSKYSQERAGS
-408 DNPGP
+408 PGP

-493 ARHMSNNSFN
+493 ARHMSNISFN

-576 LNSLGECALHVA
+576 LTSLGECALHVA

-665 EDMLNQALQ
+665 ADMLNQALQ

-698 DDDENFKQNGVSTP
+698 DDDENFKQNGMSTP

-759 RWPRNQPPPPPVS
+759 RWSRNQPPPPPVS
-772 SKPILPLGNVTETL
+772 SKPIC
-786 QKRPAPKPP
+786 
-795 AGSQNTSFFMPR
+795 
-807 FSSHSRTPSDPMLG
+807 
-821 TSPYHPGLPHNNN
+821 
-834 NNGSGGGGGGS
+834 
-845 LGGMG
+845 
-850 HKRSPSTD
+850 
-858 SSNSVFFPQ
+858 
-867 PSSSSNNTTSSG
+867 
-879 TTRFSLSH
+879 
-887 NLPPEA
+887 
-893 TSGSTSDGRPLDTD
+893 STSDGRPLDTD

>member
-1 MPEYISVNDY
+1 M
-11 INEVKDDISSPPTS
+11 K
-25 NFVSKMPLCRQTVND
+25 
-40 LEEVLDRDR
+40 
-49 EGLSRMKKVV
+49 MKKVV
-59 KLMHNTGQGY
+59 KGMHSTGQGY
-69 VGSENDMSDALRR
+69 VGSEVDMSDALRK
-82 LGEIGGR
+82 LGDTGGR

-146 FDKAAKVYDAKFAKI
+146 FEKAAKVYDAKFTKI
-161 EKDKK
+161 EKEVK

-174 IKVEVDAAEVAEEMS
+174 FRLEVNASEIAEEMS

-243 TYVSELSEKLRDVR
+243 SYVSELSEKLRDVR

-271 KIISNSLSAEAK
+271 KLISNSLSAEVRP
-283 TELSGV
+283 EGGV
-289 ATHGY
+289 APPVYH
-294 SLHRQTGNK
+294 LHRAQGNM
-303 IHGTNKSG
+303 IHGTTKSG

-325 QKRRCEVRESV
+325 QKRKCEVRDSV
-336 LYIHHSD
+336 LCIRHSD
-343 ETKQPVTV
+343 ETKPPVTV
-351 PLLTCQVRAS
+351 PLLTCQVKAS
-361 MDDGKCFDLVSYNRT
+361 MDDHKCFDLVSFNRT
-376 YHLMGEDEK
+376 YHLMGEDEM
-385 ETAAWMSVL
+385 EAAAWMSVL

-408 DNPGP
+408 DTPGP

-474 VSRIQSLTLD
+474 ISRIQSLTLD

-493 ARHMSNNSFN
+493 ARHMTNKSFN

-517 STMDERREFIQSKY
+517 STIDSREDWLRRWDERREFIQSKY

-539 TTATPEDLL
+539 TAAAPEELQI
-548 VQLREVIDKNDLY
+548 QLREVINNNDLY

-576 LNSLGECALHVA
+576 LTPLGECALHVA

-610 DRQTKEG
+610 DRQTLEG

-635 LLRVGANPSIE
+635 LLRVGANPSID
-646 NNNGKNP
+646 NNNGKTP
-653 MDIASERNCGLM
+653 LDIANERNCRLL
-665 EDMLNQALQ
+665 EDMLSQAQQ

-685 EWNLSDDNLTDVS
+685 EWNLSDDNLTDMS
-698 DDDENFKQNGVSTP
+698 DDDEIFKPNGISTP
-712 EKRSRSRPV
+712 EKVGRSRPV
-721 SLPGSSSPICQRSA
+721 SLPGSSSPVCQRSA
-735 EHRTYSDQRSVGEY
+735 EHHSSTDERGLGEY
-749 RSSEH
+749 RGSEH
-754 RSSTS
+754 RSSST
-759 RWPRNQPPPPPVS
+759 RWPRGQPPPPPPVT
-772 SKPILPLGNVTETL
+772 SKPALPLRNMTE
-786 QKRPAPKPP
+786 KRPAPKPP
-795 AGSQNTSFFMPR
+795 AGVSHNTSFYLPHY
-807 FSSHSRTPSDPMLG
+807 SSHSRTPSDPMLG
-821 TSPYHPGLPHNNN
+821 PPAYHPSLAHNNN
-834 NNGSGGGGGGS
+834 NGGGGGGS

-858 SSNSVFFPQ
+858 SSNSVFYPQ
-867 PSSSSNNTTSSG
+867 PSSSSNNTTTSSG
-879 TTRFSLSH
+879 TTRFSLTH

-935 DDPRPPPRM
+935 DDPRPPPRRRM
-944 RGSSMR
+944 GSVR

-985 GDWMEGMIEGQPHRR
+985 GDWMEGMIEGHPERR
-1000 GKVPINFVHMLSD
+1000 GKIPINFVHMLSD

>member
-698 DDDENFKQNGVSTP
+698 DDDENFKNGVSTP

-772 SKPILPLGNVTETL
+772 SKPIC
-786 QKRPAPKPP
+786 
-795 AGSQNTSFFMPR
+795 
-807 FSSHSRTPSDPMLG
+807 
-821 TSPYHPGLPHNNN
+821 
-834 NNGSGGGGGGS
+834 
-845 LGGMG
+845 
-850 HKRSPSTD
+850 
-858 SSNSVFFPQ
+858 
-867 PSSSSNNTTSSG
+867 
-879 TTRFSLSH
+879 
-887 NLPPEA
+887 
-893 TSGSTSDGRPLDTD
+893 STSDGRPLDTD

>member
-772 SKPILPLGNVTETL
+772 SKPIC
-786 QKRPAPKPP
+786 
-795 AGSQNTSFFMPR
+795 
-807 FSSHSRTPSDPMLG
+807 
-821 TSPYHPGLPHNNN
+821 
-834 NNGSGGGGGGS
+834 
-845 LGGMG
+845 
-850 HKRSPSTD
+850 
-858 SSNSVFFPQ
+858 
-867 PSSSSNNTTSSG
+867 
-879 TTRFSLSH
+879 
-887 NLPPEA
+887 
-893 TSGSTSDGRPLDTD
+893 STSDGRPLDTD

>member
-1 MPEYISVNDY
+1 MPEFISVSDY
-11 INEVKDDISSPPTS
+11 ITEVNDDISSPPTS

-40 LEEVLDRDR
+40 LEEVLDKDR

-59 KLMHNTGQGY
+59 KSLGANGQAY
-69 VGSENDMSDALRR
+69 VGSEVDMSDALKR

-89 PEDKALSEAFHKFA
+89 PEDKNLSEAFHKFA

-108 HSQLLQQLITNQRN
+108 HSQLLQQLIINQRN
-122 NLLHPLDSV
+122 NLLHPLDGV

-166 QQAKEAGF
+166 AQAKEAGF
-174 IKVEVDAAEVAEEMS
+174 FKVEVDAAEVAEEMS

-211 KKGVEFLQK
+211 KKGVDFLQK

-243 TYVSELSEKLRDVR
+243 TYVTELSEKLRDVR

-262 ERRHLLATR
+262 ERRRLLATR
-271 KIISNSLSAEAK
+271 KIISSSLSAEAK
-283 TELSGV
+283 TEVGV
-289 ATHGY
+289 APPGY
-294 SLHRQTGNK
+294 SLHQKQGNK
-303 IHGTNKSG
+303 IHGTNKIG

-325 QKRRCEVRESV
+325 QKRRCEVRDSM
-336 LYIHHSD
+336 LCIYHSD
-343 ETKQPVTV
+343 ETKPPVTV
-351 PLLTCQVRAS
+351 PLLTCQVKAS
-361 MDDGKCFDLVSYNRT
+361 MDDRKCFDLVSYNRT
-376 YHLMGEDEK
+376 YHLMGEDEV
-385 ETAAWMSVL
+385 EASAWMSVL

-408 DNPGP
+408 DTPGP

-449 TWLSTNYGVMV
+449 TWLSTNYGIMV

-493 ARHMSNNSFN
+493 ARHMTNNSFN

-517 STMDERREFIQSKY
+517 STIDSREDWLRRWDERREFIQSKY

-539 TTATPEDLL
+539 TTENPEDLL
-548 VQLREVIDKNDLY
+548 GQLREVIDKNDLC
-561 GLLRVYFQGGDLGLP
+561 GLLRVYFQGADLGLP
-576 LNSLGECALHVA
+576 LSPLGECALHVA

-623 CVISNKPECMRL
+623 CVIYNKPECMRL

-653 MDIASERNCGLM
+653 QDIANERNCRLM
-665 EDMLNQALQ
+665 ADMLSQAQQ
-674 QKKSMF
+674 QKKTMF

-698 DDDENFKQNGVSTP
+698 DDDENFKQNGMSTP
-712 EKRSRSRPV
+712 EKKTRVRPY
-721 SLPGSSSPICQRSA
+721 STPGSGSPGCPRSA
-735 EHRTYSDQRSVGEY
+735 DQCGLGDHRGLGDYRGSEHRT
-749 RSSEH
+749 SS
-754 RSSTS
+754 S
-759 RWPRNQPPPPPVS
+759 RWRAQPPLPPPVT
-772 SKPILPLGNVTETL
+772 SKPIC
-786 QKRPAPKPP
+786 
-795 AGSQNTSFFMPR
+795 
-807 FSSHSRTPSDPMLG
+807 
-821 TSPYHPGLPHNNN
+821 
-834 NNGSGGGGGGS
+834 
-845 LGGMG
+845 
-850 HKRSPSTD
+850 
-858 SSNSVFFPQ
+858 
-867 PSSSSNNTTSSG
+867 
-879 TTRFSLSH
+879 
-887 NLPPEA
+887 
-893 TSGSTSDGRPLDTD
+893 STSDGRLLDTD

-935 DDPRPPPRM
+935 DDPRPPPRRRM
-944 RGSSMR
+944 GSVR

-985 GDWMEGMIEGQPHRR
+985 GDWMEGMIEGQPNRR
-1000 GKVPINFVHMLSD
+1000 GKVPINFVHMLTD